1 VRLVLDTN
9 IVVSALLW
17 RGTPYRLLEEIRQ
30 RAGVQL
36 FSSTPLLEELADVLG
51 RPTAARRLAAAGRSA
66 LDVLTD
72 YTETVD
78 LVSPVTIDPVII
90 GDPDDDVVLAT
101 AIAAQAHFIVS
112 GDRDLLSLST
122 YQGIEIVNAMHILT
136 LVTKLP

>member
-122 YQGIEIVNAMHILT
+122 
-136 LVTKLP
+136 